1 MRHFF
6 NLWERILPVWRLC
19 GTPYKMFP
27 RWTLYWK
34 CCTTLLH
41 THFYHLFKYIIHKKL
56 LLDSINFDE
65 QIKHY
70 LTVKKKILHIW
81 NKLCTCNF
89 LLAVIIVARC
99 QEVSKYHCWD
109 IHLLRFMFNNRN
121 PPSIV
126 PNFDFV
132 VLSRNYTIILCKKK
146 KNKKINVF
154 KFWMKQNWVN
164 DHLQW
169 NNDK

>member
-1 MRHFF
+1 MRE
-6 NLWERILPVWRLC
+6 NLTCLKALWYSLQDVSTMNFVLKMLHNFAPYPFLPPVQIHNSQKIIVGQHQFW
-19 GTPYKMFP
+19 
-27 RWTLYWK
+27 WTNK
-34 CCTTLLH
+34 TLL
-41 THFYHLFKYIIHKKL
+41 
-56 LLDSINFDE
+56 NC
-65 QIKHY
+65 
-70 LTVKKKILHIW
+70 KKKILHIW

-132 VLSRNYTIILCKKK
+132 VLSRNYTIILCPK
-146 KNKKINVF
+146 KNKKNKCFQILNEA
-154 KFWMKQNWVN
+154 KLSEWSLTMKQW
-164 DHLQW
+164 
-169 NNDK
+169 

>member
-1 MRHFF
+1 MRE
-6 NLWERILPVWRLC
+6 NLTCLKALWYSLQDVSTMNFVLKMLHNFAPYPFLPPVQIHNLQKIIVGQHQFW
-19 GTPYKMFP
+19 
-27 RWTLYWK
+27 WTNK
-34 CCTTLLH
+34 TLL
-41 THFYHLFKYIIHKKL
+41 
-56 LLDSINFDE
+56 NC
-65 QIKHY
+65 
-70 LTVKKKILHIW
+70 KKKILHIW

-132 VLSRNYTIILCKKK
+132 VLSRNYTIILCKKIK
-146 KNKKINVF
+146 IKKINVF